1 MPATPPSPINPTSHE
16 QSIWQTYRSLLWSVY
31 VPGFLMSLCQGIV
44 VLIIPLYALDLG
56 ASAAITAL
64 VFSLRGLGNM
74 TADIPAGWATGKF
87 GDKIVMVCSV
97 TLMLASALA
106 ASQASETWQLGLA
119 AFAFG
124 AAVASWLLSRLTYVS
139 QAVPAHQ
146 RGKAISTMA
155 GMQRVGNFIGP
166 ATAGVVAQFYG
177 FEVVFFGVAVIAAIA
192 LLIVITS
199 VKSNNKSVS
208 TQHHGL
214 LRMLPGILTKHKR
227 VFLTA
232 GFAIWCLTLVRAT
245 RSLMLPV
252 WGDAIGLDTASIGF
266 VVSLSAGIDMLM
278 FPIAGVVMDNYGRR
292 PAAMMCTGLLSLGL
306 LGIPFSYDFL
316 TMTIAA
322 MVAGLGN
329 GLGSGINMTLGS
341 DFAPPDQRGEF
352 LGVWRLLSDT
362 GSLLGPMAVGVTASA
377 LTLSGAFYLS
387 ATVGALGVLTVWLFV
402 AETLPKRPKSPLQ

>member
-1 MPATPPSPINPTSHE
+1 MPSPALPE
-16 QSIWQTYRSLLWSVY
+16 QTIWQTYRALLWSVY

-44 VLIIPLYALDLG
+44 ILIIPLFALDLG

-87 GDKIVMVCSV
+87 GDKTVMVLSV
-97 TLMLASALA
+97 GLMAVSALL
-106 ASQASETWQLGLA
+106 ASQASETWQLAIA

-124 AAVASWLLSRLTYVS
+124 AAVASWLLSRLAHVS
-139 QAVPAHQ
+139 EAVPGHQ

-166 ATAGVVAQFYG
+166 AIAGLVAQFYG
-177 FEVVFFGVAVIAAIA
+177 FAVVFYGVAVIACVAMILVLFA
-192 LLIVITS
+192 
-199 VKSNNKSVS
+199 VKTNNRSEQ
-208 TQHHGL
+208 TEHGGL
-214 LRMLPGILTKHKR
+214 LKMLPTIIAQHKQ
-227 VFLTA
+227 VFITA

-245 RSLMLPV
+245 RSLMIPV

-266 VVSLSAGIDMLM
+266 IVSLSAGVDMLM

-292 PAAMMCTGLLSLGL
+292 PAAMTCTGLLSLGL
-306 LGIPFSYDFL
+306 LALPFTSTFT
-316 TMTIAA
+316 TMASAA
-322 MVAGLGN
+322 MLAGIGN

-341 DFAPPDQRGEF
+341 DFAPTNQRGEF

-362 GSLLGPMAVGVTASA
+362 GSLLGPVAVGATASA
-377 LTLSGAFYLS
+377 LTLAGAFYFS
-387 ATVGALGVLTVWLFV
+387 AMIGGLGVFVVWRFV
-402 AETLPKRPKSPLQ
+402 DETLEKRSKV